1 MSEHKFTNALIRET
15 SPYLLQHAHNPVQW
29 YPWSQ
34 EALRRAREEDKPILL
49 SIGYSACHW
58 CHVMER
64 ESFENEGIAQIMNE
78 HFINIKVDREERP
91 DLDAIYM
98 NAVQMMVGHG
108 GWPMT
113 VFLTPDQVPF
123 YGGTYFPPEDH
134 HGYPGFPRLLRRIAE
149 SYRTDK
155 AHIRADAA
163 RIIQELQTTNAFFGR
178 STELSAASL
187 DLAAHNLLQNFDS
200 RNGGFGGAPK
210 FPNAMAL
217 EFLLRSCL
225 HTGAARYREA
235 IDLTLEKMACGGI
248 YDQLGGGFHRYSVDE
263 HWLVPHFEKMLY
275 DNALLSKLYLD
286 AWRLT
291 KKPLYRRIAQEILDY
306 VIREMTSSEG
316 GFFSTQDADSDGYE
330 GKYFLWTHEEVRSLL
345 KGEHAGLF
353 CTYFDIFSEGNFE
366 GKTILNIPRPAETV
380 ARLKKV
386 PLEELEAVIACGRQL
401 LSGARRQRI
410 KPGRDEKILTAWN
423 GLMLRSFAEAS
434 SVLHHAEYREVALR
448 NADFIL
454 ARLQR
459 NGRLLRSYKDGDA
472 RVNAYQEDYALLIDG
487 LISLYEATFNPRW
500 IQESIRLAETMI
512 DGFWD
517 SQDDGFY
524 FTSNEHESLI
534 QRPKDFYDHATPSG
548 NSAATRALLRLWKLT
563 ADNRWRKYAELVL
576 SKMVVPMTNH
586 PSAFGN
592 LLCALD
598 FLFSNPMEIAIVGD
612 PSGAQTKMLLE
623 RIFERYLP
631 NSVIAC
637 GLSHEPALLGARPQ
651 AGDQPTVYV
660 CRDFTCDAPVT
671 SVEDLA
677 DLLGKAMTKSGRP

>member
-1 MSEHKFTNALIRET
+1 MSEHKFTNALARET

-29 YPWSQ
+29 YPWSE
-34 EALRRAREEDKPILL
+34 EALQRSRAEDKPILL

-64 ESFENEGIAQIMNE
+64 ESFENESIAQIMNE

-98 NAVQMMVGHG
+98 NAVQIMAGHG

-123 YGGTYFPPEDH
+123 YGGAYFPPEDR

-149 SYRTDK
+149 AYRTNK
-155 AHIRADAA
+155 EHIRADAA
-163 RIIQELQTTNAFFGR
+163 RIVQELQTTNAFFGR
-178 STELSAASL
+178 SAELSAASL
-187 DLAAHNLLQNFDS
+187 DLAAHNLLQNFDFQ
-200 RNGGFGGAPK
+200 NGGFGGAPK

-217 EFLLRSCL
+217 EFLLRSFL
-225 HTGAARYREA
+225 HTGTARYLEA
-235 IDLTLEKMACGGI
+235 IDLTLEKMARGGI

-291 KKPLYRRIAQEILDY
+291 KKPLYRRITQEILDY

-316 GFFSTQDADSDGYE
+316 GFFSTQDADSEGHE
-330 GKYFLWTHEEVRSLL
+330 GKYFLWTHEEVSSLL
-345 KGEHAGLF
+345 AEADAGLF

-366 GKTILNIPRPAETV
+366 GKTILNIPRPADTV

-386 PLEELEAVIACGRQL
+386 PLEQLEAVIARGRQL
-401 LSGARRQRI
+401 LSEARERRI

-434 SVLHHAEYREVALR
+434 CALNRNAYRAVALR
-448 NADFIL
+448 NAEFIL
-454 ARLQR
+454 GRLQR

-472 RVNAYQEDYALLIDG
+472 RFNAYQEDYALLIDG
-487 LISLYEATFNPRW
+487 LISLYEATFDPRW
-500 IQESIRLAETMI
+500 IRESVRLAEAMI

-517 SQDDGFY
+517 SQNDGFY
-524 FTSNEHESLI
+524 FTSSDHEALI
-534 QRPKDFYDHATPSG
+534 QRPKDFYDNATPSG
-548 NSAATRALLRLWKLT
+548 NSTATRALLRLWKLT
-563 ADNRWRKYAELVL
+563 ADDRWRKYAESVL

-586 PSAFGN
+586 PNAFGN
-592 LLCALD
+592 LLCAAD
-598 FLFSNPMEIAIVGD
+598 FLLSNPIEIAIVGD
-612 PSGAQTKMLLE
+612 PSDMQTEKMLG

-631 NSVIAC
+631 NAVIAC
-637 GLSHEPALLGARPQ
+637 GLNNEPGLLMARPQ
-651 AGDQPTVYV
+651 EGNQPTAYL
-660 CRDFTCDAPVT
+660 CRDFTCSAPVT
-671 SVEDLA
+671 SVEDLLT
-677 DLLGKAMTKSGRP
+677 LLGKAITKSSGP